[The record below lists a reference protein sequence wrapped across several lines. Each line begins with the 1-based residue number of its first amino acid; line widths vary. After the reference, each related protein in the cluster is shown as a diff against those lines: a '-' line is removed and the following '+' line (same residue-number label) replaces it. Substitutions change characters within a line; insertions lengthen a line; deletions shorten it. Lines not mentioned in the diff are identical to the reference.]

1 MDKEICRGPMNAV
14 LHRAGTFGSFAGRPQ
29 GLRASIAAL
38 RRGLPSKTENA
49 YGRRPFRFHVGT
61 AAKAPAF
68 LTMTDL
74 HHPSD
79 SSAVP
84 HDRYIPALDGLRGIA
99 AMLVAGGHYMGFK
112 VGAPLSVMASTLV
125 GLGMTLFFVLSGF
138 VIHYNY
144 NATITR
150 PGGRRAF
157 FVARFAR
164 LYPLYILLFLF
175 DFSYT
180 GLTARSACGQIGA
193 PDEHWLGLAFY
204 LTLTQS
210 WLYAVI
216 CRASLPYQYGP
227 VAAVSWSIS
236 VEMFFYLAYVVVA
249 MLIVRRKWSPRNV
262 IVMAAT
268 AFCLIVT
275 YFLLCRYYEEDINR
289 IGVAIFG
296 PAASTDNGYE
306 NSLMRWL
313 LYFNPA
319 ARLSEFL
326 AGLAAAHLYMAQRR
340 AALSTWRAS
349 AVTLGALLATV
360 MVHLWLYGAVA
371 YHSSLIGR
379 TASPLYGPLVAT
391 TIYLVARYDTPWSR
405 LLSQA
410 IPVRLGEVSYSIYM
424 LHEIIPSAFKR
435 LGLMTTD
442 IAVAWVT
449 WAGSLVL
456 LVLIS
461 LVSYAVIERPAR
473 MRIRALLAPWRA
485 PVLTAPDT

>member
-1 MDKEICRGPMNAV
+1 
-14 LHRAGTFGSFAGRPQ
+14 
-29 GLRASIAAL
+29 
-38 RRGLPSKTENA
+38 
-49 YGRRPFRFHVGT
+49 
-61 AAKAPAF
+61 
-68 LTMTDL
+68 MTDP

-79 SSAVP
+79 SSTAP

-99 AMLVAGGHYMGFK
+99 AMLVAGGHYMAFEG
-112 VGAPLSVMASTLV
+112 GAPLSVTASTLV

-144 NATITR
+144 NATIPR
-150 PGGRRAF
+150 PGGMRAF

-175 DFSYT
+175 DFAYT

-210 WLYAVI
+210 WFYAVI
-216 CRASLPYQYGP
+216 CRASLAYQYGP

-236 VEMFFYLAYVVVA
+236 VEAFFYVAYVVVA
-249 MLIVRRKWSPRNV
+249 MLIARRKWSPRDVVV
-262 IVMAAT
+262 IAAI
-268 AFCLIVT
+268 AFCLTVV
-275 YFLLCRYYEEDINR
+275 YFLLCQHYEEDNNR
-289 IGVAIFG
+289 IGLAIFG

-319 ARLSEFL
+319 ARFGEFL
-326 AGLAAAHLYMAQRR
+326 AGLAAAHLYLVQRPTLSARR
-340 AALSTWRAS
+340 ASTATLIAIL
-349 AVTLGALLATV
+349 AVVTI
-360 MVHLWLYGAVA
+360 HLWLYGLVA
-371 YHSSLIGR
+371 YHSSFIGR
-379 TASPLYGPLVAT
+379 TASPLYGPLVAM
-391 TIYLVARYDTPWSR
+391 TIYLVARYDTSWSR
-405 LLSQA
+405 LFSQA
-410 IPVRLGEVSYSIYM
+410 IPVRLGEVSYSIYL

-449 WAGSLVL
+449 WVGSLL
-456 LVLIS
+456 LLALIS
-461 LVSYAVIERPAR
+461 QVSYAAIERPAR
-473 MRIRALLAPWRA
+473 AWICALLAPRRA
-485 PVLTAPDT
+485 PMLTAPGS

>member
-1 MDKEICRGPMNAV
+1 
-14 LHRAGTFGSFAGRPQ
+14 
-29 GLRASIAAL
+29 
-38 RRGLPSKTENA
+38 
-49 YGRRPFRFHVGT
+49 
-61 AAKAPAF
+61 
-68 LTMTDL
+68 MTDL

-79 SSAVP
+79 SSATP
-84 HDRYIPALDGLRGIA
+84 HDRYIPALDGLRGMA
-99 AMLVAGGHYMGFK
+99 AMLVAGGHYMAFDG
-112 VGAPLSVMASTLV
+112 GAPLSMTASTLV

-144 NATITR
+144 HATIPR
-150 PGGRRAF
+150 PGGTRAF

-175 DFSYT
+175 DFAYT

-193 PDEHWLGLAFY
+193 PDERWLGLAFY

-210 WLYAVI
+210 WFYAVI
-216 CRASLPYQYGP
+216 CRASLAYQYGP

-236 VEMFFYLAYVVVA
+236 VEIFFYLAYVVVA
-249 MLIVRRKWSPRNV
+249 MCIARRKWSPRDA

-268 AFCLIVT
+268 AFCLVVA

-289 IGVAIFG
+289 LGLAIFG
-296 PAASTDNGYE
+296 SAASTDNGYE

-319 ARLSEFL
+319 ARLGEFL
-326 AGLAAAHLYMAQRR
+326 AGLAVAQLYLARWQGP
-340 AALSTWRAS
+340 ATLSAPRAS
-349 AVTLGALLATV
+349 AATLTAILAVV
-360 MVHLWLYGAVA
+360 MIHLWLYGVVA
-371 YHSSLIGR
+371 YHSSFIGR
-379 TASPLYGPLVAT
+379 TASPLYGPLVAV

-405 LLSQA
+405 LFSHA
-410 IPVRLGEVSYSIYM
+410 IPVRLGEVSYSIYL

-442 IAVAWVT
+442 IAAAWVT

-456 LVLIS
+456 LMLIS

-473 MRIRALLAPWRA
+473 TWLRALLAPRRA
-485 PVLTAPDT
+485 PVLGA